1 MKSSTT
7 PSFRKALA
15 DLPPEI
21 RKLAHKNFRL
31 WLRDLRHPSLHFK
44 KVGKFWSARV
54 GDDFRAL
61 AMITDQGAEW
71 FWIGSHA
78 EYDRLLS

>member
-7 PSFRKALA
+7 PSFRKGLVG
-15 DLPPEI
+15 LPPEI

-31 WLRDLRHPSLHFK
+31 WLRDSRHPSLHFK

-61 AMITDQGAEW
+61 AISRSDGIVW

>member
-15 DLPPEI
+15 GLPPEI
-21 RKLAHKNFRL
+21 RRLAHKNFKL
-31 WLRDLRHPSLHFK
+31 WSRDSRHPSLHFK
-44 KVGKFWSARV
+44 KAGKFWSARV

-61 AMITDQGAEW
+61 AKITDRGAEW

-78 EYDRLLS
+78 EYDRLLK